1 MNIRPQDLPEAR
13 AEIVTYH
20 LTKGP
25 ALFDACIRAGAMP
38 IRPPGD
44 IHKSAQELARLE
56 AERVR
61 NGELFWVNGDMTD
74 LIAAASK
81 TMPSFTLAPADMP
94 SPWGFMTFEKPIH
107 TVTSPYTGDD
117 VPIVA
122 ASWGPCPFDDYEDGG
137 VWASWY
143 SDTDRVIDGAH
154 NAGLPDGVKAMMKGS
169 LPRFTYDHES
179 VAPFSDS
186 HLKNVTVTGE
196 EPSGAGNG
204 LGVDTLKAVWLLM
217 AQPLADVSEVEPDR
231 AARKRMRRA
240 NQEPKPVRVI
250 ELRRPQRSASDGSGT
265 REYHHAWV
273 VRGHWRQQW
282 FPKREVHRPVWI
294 APHIKGPE
302 GAPLIGG
309 EKVYALKR

>member
-1 MNIRPQDLPEAR
+1 MIRPEDLPEAR
-13 AEIVTYH
+13 GEVVAYH

-44 IHKSAQELARLE
+44 IHTAAQELARLE

-74 LIAAASK
+74 LVATAAK
-81 TMPSFTLAPADMP
+81 TMPGFTLSPADMP
-94 SPWGFMTFEKPIH
+94 SPCGFMVFDKPIH
-107 TVTSPYTGDD
+107 TVTSPYSGDGF
-117 VPIVA
+117 PIVA
-122 ASWGPCPFDDYEDGG
+122 ASWGPCPFADYKNGG

-143 SDTDRVIDGAH
+143 SDTSHVIDGPH
-154 NAGLPDGVKAMMKGS
+154 NAALPDEVKAMMKGA

-179 VAPFSDS
+179 VAPFSDTA
-186 HLKNVTVTGE
+186 LKTATVTGE
-196 EPSGAGNG
+196 EPSSDSG
-204 LGVDTLKAVWLLM
+204 LGVDVLKAAWLLM
-217 AQPLADVSEVEPDR
+217 AQPLAELSDVEPDR
-231 AARKRMRRA
+231 AARKRLRRA
-240 NQEPKPVRVI
+240 SQEPKPVRVI
-250 ELRRPQRSASDGSGT
+250 ELRRPQRSEGAAAGG

>member
-1 MNIRPQDLPEAR
+1 MDIRPQDLPEAR
-13 AEIVTYH
+13 AEVVAYH

-44 IHKSAQELARLE
+44 IHASAQELARLE

-61 NGELFWVNGDMTD
+61 NGELFWVSSDMTA
-74 LIAAASK
+74 LTVAASK

-94 SPWGFMTFEKPIH
+94 SPWGFMAFEKPIH
-107 TVTSPYTGDD
+107 TIASPYTGDD

-122 ASWGPCPFDDYEDGG
+122 VSWGPCPFADYENGG

-143 SDTDRVIDGAH
+143 SDTSHVVDGAS
-154 NAGLPDGVKAMMKGS
+154 NSGLPAEVKAMMKGS
-169 LPRFTYDHES
+169 LSRFTYDHES
-179 VAPFSDS
+179 VAPFSDT
-186 HLKNVTVTGE
+186 HLRKVTSTGE
-196 EPSGAGNG
+196 EAASGSG
-204 LGVDTLKAVWLLM
+204 LGVDVLKTVWLLM
-217 AQPLADVSEVEPDR
+217 AQPLAEVSEVEPDR
-231 AARKRMRRA
+231 AVRRRMRRGSL
-240 NQEPKPVRVI
+240 EPKPVRVI
-250 ELRRPQRSASDGSGT
+250 ELRRPQRSGEAGAGT
-265 REYHHAWV
+265 REYRHAWV

-282 FPKREVHRPVWI
+282 FPKRQVHRPVWI
-294 APHIKGPE
+294 APHVKGPE

>member
-1 MNIRPQDLPEAR
+1 MSLRPQDLPETRSEVVA
-13 AEIVTYH
+13 YH

-25 ALFDACIRAGAMP
+25 ALFDACIRAGVMP

-44 IHKSAQELARLE
+44 IHTSAQELARLE

-61 NGELFWVNGDMTD
+61 NGELFWVSADMTE

-94 SPWGFMTFEKPIH
+94 SPWGFMAFDKPIH
-107 TVTSPYTGDD
+107 TITSPYTGDD

-122 ASWGPCPFDDYEDGG
+122 ASWGPCPFTDYESGG

-143 SDTDRVIDGAH
+143 SDTGHVIDGPH
-154 NAGLPDGVKAMMKGS
+154 NSELPDGVKAMMKGS

-179 VAPFSDS
+179 VAPFSDT
-186 HLKNVTVTGE
+186 HLRSVTAAGE
-196 EPSGAGNG
+196 EASGKGG
-204 LGVDTLKAVWLLM
+204 LGLDVLKAVWLLM
-217 AQPLADVSEVEPDR
+217 AQPLAEVSEVEPDR
-231 AARKRMRRA
+231 AVRKRMRRA
-240 NQEPKPVRVI
+240 NQEPKSVRVI
-250 ELRRPQRSASDGSGT
+250 ELRRPQRSGPAVPGS

>member
-1 MNIRPQDLPEAR
+1 MSTRPQDLPEAR
-13 AEIVTYH
+13 SEVVTYH

-61 NGELFWVNGDMTD
+61 NGELFWVSGNMTD

-94 SPWGFMTFEKPIH
+94 SPWGFMAFEKPIH
-107 TVTSPYTGDD
+107 VVTSPYTGDD

-122 ASWGPCPFDDYEDGG
+122 ASWGPCPFDDYTDGG

-143 SDTDRVIDGAH
+143 SDTSHVIDGTH
-154 NAGLPDGVKAMMKGS
+154 NAGLPDGVKAMMTGS
-169 LPRFTYDHES
+169 RPRFTYDHES
-179 VAPFSDS
+179 VAPFSAT
-186 HLKNVTVTGE
+186 HLRSVTAAGE
-196 EPSGAGNG
+196 EPSGSG

-217 AQPLADVSEVEPDR
+217 AQPLAEVSEVEPDR
-231 AARKRMRRA
+231 TVRKRMRRT

-250 ELRRPQRSASDGSGT
+250 ELRRPQRSGDAGPGT